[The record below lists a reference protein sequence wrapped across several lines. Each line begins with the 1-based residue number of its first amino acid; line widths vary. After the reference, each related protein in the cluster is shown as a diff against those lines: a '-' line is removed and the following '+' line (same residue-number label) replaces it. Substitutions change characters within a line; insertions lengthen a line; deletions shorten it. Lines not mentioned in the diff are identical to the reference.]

1 MFLEEE
7 LLEIIKKNKVQL
19 YKIAKSILNNEE
31 DVNDAI
37 QETLINA
44 YKKIDTLKNKKY
56 METWVTRILI
66 NKCYDI
72 IDKNKVHERK
82 VQKAIE
88 TYNSYNSN
96 EFEQRTIVQKAVSQI
111 EEDLKLIVVMYYY
124 NQFSVKEISE
134 IMGIPTGTVKSK
146 LSRAR
151 IKLYDILKREEEQGG
166 E

>member
-56 METWVTRILI
+56 IETWVTRILI

-88 TYNSYNSN
+88 TYNSYESNS
-96 EFEQRTIVQKAVSQI
+96 FEQRTIVQKAVSQI

-151 IKLYDILKREEEQGG
+151 AKLYDILKREEE
-166 E
+166 EESE

>member
-7 LLEIIKKNKVQL
+7 LLEMIKKNKVQL

-96 EFEQRTIVQKAVSQI
+96 EFDQRTIVQKAVSQI

>member
-7 LLEIIKKNKVQL
+7 LLEIIKKNKTQL
-19 YKIAKSILNNEE
+19 YKVAKSILNDEE
-31 DVNDAI
+31 DINDAI

-44 YKKIDTLKNKKY
+44 YNKIDTLKNKKY
-56 METWVTRILI
+56 IETWVTRILI

-82 VQKAIE
+82 VQKAID
-88 TYNSYNSN
+88 TYSN
-96 EFEQRTIVQKAVSQI
+96 YENDNFEQRTIVQKAVSQI
-111 EEDLKLIVVMYYY
+111 DEDLKLIVIMYYY
-124 NQFSVKEISE
+124 NQFSVKEISK
-134 IMGIPTGTVKSK
+134 IMGIPSGTVKSK

-151 IKLYDILKREEEQGG
+151 TKLYEILKREEEQGG

>member
-7 LLEIIKKNKVQL
+7 LLEIIKKNKIQL
-19 YKIAKSILNNEE
+19 YKVAKSILNDEE
-31 DVNDAI
+31 DINDAI

-44 YKKIDTLKNKKY
+44 YNKIDTLKNKKY
-56 METWVTRILI
+56 IETWITRILI

-82 VQKAIE
+82 VQKAIDTYSNYE
-88 TYNSYNSN
+88 TDN
-96 EFEQRTIVQKAVSQI
+96 FEERTIVQKAVSQI
-111 EEDLKLIVVMYYY
+111 DEDLKLIVIMYYY
-124 NQFSVKEISE
+124 NQFSVKEISK
-134 IMGIPTGTVKSK
+134 IMDIPSGTVKSK

-151 IKLYDILKREEEQGG
+151 TKLYEILKREEEQGG

>member
-7 LLEIIKKNKVQL
+7 LLEIIKKNKTQL
-19 YKIAKSILNNEE
+19 YKVAKSILNDEE
-31 DVNDAI
+31 DINDAI

-44 YKKIDTLKNKKY
+44 YNKIDTLKNKKY
-56 METWVTRILI
+56 IETWITRILI

-82 VQKAIE
+82 VQKAID
-88 TYNSYNSN
+88 TYSN
-96 EFEQRTIVQKAVSQI
+96 YENDNFEQRTIVQKAVSQI
-111 EEDLKLIVVMYYY
+111 DEDLKLIVIMYYY
-124 NQFSVKEISE
+124 NQFSVKEISK
-134 IMGIPTGTVKSK
+134 IMDIPSGTVKSK

-151 IKLYDILKREEEQGG
+151 TKLYEILKREEEQGG

>member
-44 YKKIDTLKNKKY
+44 YNKIDTLKNRKY
-56 METWVTRILI
+56 IETWITRILI

-82 VQKAIE
+82 IQRAIDTYSSYENENYEEKSIVQKAI
-88 TYNSYNSN
+88 
-96 EFEQRTIVQKAVSQI
+96 SQI
-111 EEDLKLIVVMYYY
+111 DEDLKLIVIMYYY
-124 NQFSVKEISE
+124 NQFSVKEISK
-134 IMGIPTGTVKSK
+134 IMDIPVGTVKSK

-151 IKLYDILKREEEQGG
+151 TKLCDVLKREEEEEG

>member
-1 MFLEEE
+1 MFLEE
-7 LLEIIKKNKVQL
+7 LLEMIKKNKVQL

-37 QETLINA
+37 QEALINA

-96 EFEQRTIVQKAVSQI
+96 EFDQRTIVQKAVSQI

>member
-96 EFEQRTIVQKAVSQI
+96 EFDQRTIVQKAVSQI

-124 NQFSVKEISE
+124 NEFSVKEISE

>member
-96 EFEQRTIVQKAVSQI
+96 EFDQRTIVQKAVSQI

>member
-7 LLEIIKKNKVQL
+7 LLEIIKKNKTQL
-19 YKIAKSILNNEE
+19 YKVAKSILNDEE
-31 DVNDAI
+31 DINDAI

-44 YKKIDTLKNKKY
+44 YNKIDTLKNKKY
-56 METWVTRILI
+56 IETWITRILI

-82 VQKAIE
+82 VQKAID
-88 TYNSYNSN
+88 TYSN
-96 EFEQRTIVQKAVSQI
+96 YENDNFEQRTIVQKAVSQI
-111 EEDLKLIVVMYYY
+111 DEDLKLIVIMYYY
-124 NQFSVKEISE
+124 NQFSVKEISK
-134 IMGIPTGTVKSK
+134 IMGIPSGTVKSK

-151 IKLYDILKREEEQGG
+151 TKLYEILKREEEQGG